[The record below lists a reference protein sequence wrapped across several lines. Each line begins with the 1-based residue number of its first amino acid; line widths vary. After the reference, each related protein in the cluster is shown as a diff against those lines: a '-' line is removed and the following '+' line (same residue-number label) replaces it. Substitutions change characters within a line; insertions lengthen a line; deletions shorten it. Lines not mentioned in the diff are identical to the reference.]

1 MFFSTPPDLL
11 RPLNDRLVQVSFP
24 RIRTQFKHLLFNLV
38 QEETEDRF
46 SKPKHF
52 FYFEP
57 EFFRKMEKK
66 KKQRIH
72 FIAIGGSVMHNLA
85 IALKEAGHEISGSDD
100 EIFEPSKSALAKHG
114 LLPEKDGWFPEKID
128 SSTDIVMLGMHAS
141 QDNPELLKAQSLN
154 RSIYSFPQYIYEH
167 ARDKQRIVIAGSH
180 GKTTITAIIIHVLSH
195 CRRKFDYVIG
205 ARVRGI
211 ENTVR
216 LSADAPVI
224 VIEGDEYLASALDP
238 TPKFLRYQHHIGLI
252 SGIAW
257 DHANV
262 FPNEEEY
269 VKQFDLFADQ
279 TPKGG
284 LLIYCEQDP
293 MALMIGK
300 KERADVVEVTYKSH
314 PHTSD
319 NNGHFYLTDGKEKHA
334 IRIFGSHNYQN
345 ISGAKE
351 VLKRIGVSNEQFFEA
366 MTTFQGA
373 SGRLEII
380 KESNSTTVYKDFAH
394 APSKV
399 KATVKAV
406 KEIHPSRELVACV
419 ELHTYSSLNK
429 KFLPQ
434 YKDSLKNAQIPVV
447 YFNPQKLSAKKLEPL
462 SAADIHQAFSNP
474 GISVFDDAAKLQA
487 FLLKQSWKN
496 KNLLMMSSGNFGGI
510 DIHELSGQILP

>member
-1 MFFSTPPDLL
+1 
-11 RPLNDRLVQVSFP
+11 
-24 RIRTQFKHLLFNLV
+24 
-38 QEETEDRF
+38 
-46 SKPKHF
+46 
-52 FYFEP
+52 
-57 EFFRKMEKK
+57 MEKK
-66 KKQRIH
+66 KLRIH

-85 IALKEAGHEISGSDD
+85 IALNAAGHDVTGSDD
-100 EIFEPSKSALAKHG
+100 EIFEPSRGALEKHG
-114 LLPEKDGWFPEKID
+114 LLPAREGWFPEKITKEID
-128 SSTDIVMLGMHAS
+128 VVMLGMHAS
-141 QDNPELLKAQSLN
+141 KDNAELVKAQSSGLT
-154 RSIYSFPQYIYEH
+154 IYSFPQYIYEH
-167 ARDKQRIVIAGSH
+167 SKDKQRIVIAGSH

-195 CRRKFDYVIG
+195 CKRKFDYVIG

-211 ENTVR
+211 ENTVK
-216 LSADAPVI
+216 LTADAPVI
-224 VIEGDEYLASALDP
+224 IIEGDEYLASALDP
-238 TPKFLRYQHHIGLI
+238 TPKFLRYQHHVGLI

-257 DHANV
+257 DHFNV

-284 LLIYCEQDP
+284 ILVYCEQDP
-293 MALMIGK
+293 LALMIGK
-300 KERADVVEVTYKSH
+300 KERSDVQEVAYKSH

-351 VLKRIGVSNEQFFEA
+351 VLKKVGISNEQFFDA
-366 MTTFQGA
+366 ISSFQGA

-419 ELHTYSSLNK
+419 ELHTFSSLNK

-434 YKDSLKNAQIPVV
+434 YKDSLKNAQVPIV
-447 YFNPQKLSAKKLEPL
+447 YFNPDKVKAKNLEPL
-462 SAADIHQAFSNP
+462 SATDIQQAFSSP
-474 GISVFDDAAKLQA
+474 GIVVFDDAKKLQQ
-487 FLLKQSWKN
+487 FLSTQSWKN

-510 DIHELSGQILP
+510 DIKELSEKVLP